1 MPLSADELDEV
12 MSLAWPLPTE
22 VRAAFVTAVEN
33 ALGGY
38 SLGARG
44 AGFGTSGRNQPA
56 ARLLHPAS
64 ALAPT
69 PAFQCP
75 PLPSTPVT
83 GAGCVLDLCALGV
96 AA

>member
-44 AGFGTSGRNQPA
+44 AGLAHRVAISLQRDFFIPPPPSPPPQLFN
-56 ARLLHPAS
+56 ARRFRPR
-64 ALAPT
+64 
-69 PAFQCP
+69 Q
-75 PLPSTPVT
+75 
-83 GAGCVLDLCALGV
+83 
-96 AA
+96 